1 MRLKFDALA
10 VNLDKIHLF
19 AFNKFVKQSF
29 IWFIVELRTTP
40 ASTEEP
46 RPGAEFCFLENFQAS
61 CFPGFQVRITRAE
74 LGRMRLGRCVRE
86 DEYIGCLDLV
96 TDEVQE
102 KCRGKQSCVFH
113 VSELGRLIQS
123 CPTSRLSY
131 LYVEHECVIRKKI
144 SFFALPHHHFTCDVR
159 DFPL

>member
-1 MRLKFDALA
+1 
-10 VNLDKIHLF
+10 
-19 AFNKFVKQSF
+19 
-29 IWFIVELRTTP
+29 
-40 ASTEEP
+40 
-46 RPGAEFCFLENFQAS
+46 
-61 CFPGFQVRITRAE
+61 
-74 LGRMRLGRCVRE
+74 MRLGRCVRE

-102 KCRGKQSCVFH
+102 KCQGQQSCTFH

-144 SFFALPHHHFTCDVR
+144 SVFLPHHHLRSVKLPKLEVEFLGWVWVQTSS
-159 DFPL
+159 DFLTATSVTVYLFMWISGEKLRLVAIRKLLLVFMFSSCGCKKIAGSPNSNWAEELYL